1 MIRIW
6 MWTNPDGSLPL
17 IRSVKIVRKIE
28 IIWKKTKI
36 PSLCPVGE
44 QWYKKCSCHDRKSAS
59 RWSSRHKS
67 NTCFCGDQEWHKSN
81 PIREDIP
88 KFDCCQEGFSI
99 HRLNKISIW
108 LTDGYEFENLSQ
120 EIIHTRK
127 DVNTGLKKDFT
138 LKMVNRTHY
147 QTVDEDGKSGV
158 GVCVG
163 ENNFKLR

>member
-1 MIRIW
+1 M
-6 MWTNPDGSLPL
+6 
-17 IRSVKIVRKIE
+17 
-28 IIWKKTKI
+28 
-36 PSLCPVGE
+36 
-44 QWYKKCSCHDRKSAS
+44 
-59 RWSSRHKS
+59 
-67 NTCFCGDQEWHKSN
+67 
-81 PIREDIP
+81 
-88 KFDCCQEGFSI
+88 
-99 HRLNKISIW
+99 
-108 LTDGYEFENLSQ
+108 TDGYEFENLSQ